1 MIAVFLQA
9 RLDSSR
15 LPRKALLRLGEK
27 TVVEHTMEAL
37 ARVNADVH
45 ALLTDYNSYEELAP
59 FAVACGFDI
68 FPGPEDDVLERFALA
83 ARFFAPETI
92 IRATGDNPLT
102 SPLLAE
108 RIVDIHCKHKSDYSG
123 YLGMPLG
130 TGVEVLDR
138 GALLTAASEAADP
151 YEREHVS
158 PFLYRRPERFT
169 ITRPTVEQELLLP
182 EAEVTLDTW
191 EDYVLISKIFKDL
204 YDCGP
209 IEVPEL
215 VRWLKQN
222 QHIKQNHHVYL

>member
-15 LPRKALLRLGEK
+15 LPRKALLPLGEK
-27 TVVEHTMEAL
+27 TVIEHAMEAL
-37 ARVNADVH
+37 KQVKADVY
-45 ALLTDYNSYEELAP
+45 ALLTDYKSYEELAP
-59 FAVACGFDI
+59 FAAECDFDI
-68 FPGPEDDVLERFALA
+68 FPGPEEDVLERFDLA
-83 ARFFAPETI
+83 VRSYGPQTI

-102 SPLLAE
+102 SPRLAG
-108 RIVDIHCKHKSDYSG
+108 RIVEVHCKNKSDYSG
-123 YLGMPLG
+123 FLGMPLG

-138 GALLTAASEAADP
+138 DALLTAAAEAADP

-158 PFLYRRPERFT
+158 PFLYRRPGRFT
-169 ITRPTVEQELLLP
+169 IIRPTVEQKLLLQ

-191 EDYVLISKIFKDL
+191 EDYALLSRIFKDL
-204 YDCGP
+204 YNCGP

-222 QHIKQNHHVYL
+222 QHTKQNQHVYL